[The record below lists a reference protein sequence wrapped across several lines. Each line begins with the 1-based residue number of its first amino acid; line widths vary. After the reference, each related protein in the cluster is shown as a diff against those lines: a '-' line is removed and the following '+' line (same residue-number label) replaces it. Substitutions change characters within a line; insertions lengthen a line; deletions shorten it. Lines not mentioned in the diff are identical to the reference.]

1 MKLLLSTLRYVIPSE
16 DFEMALSLVEIDR
29 LHPHEEIQPK
39 LLDQLMKD
47 LKQDQVLKHPIIVD
61 CNSLTVLDGNH
72 RTEALRKLGFT
83 LIPACMVDYKNPRI
97 KVECWYRAISKGNP
111 SGESGLL
118 ERFWDFSKSKAV
130 AIENIADLGRN
141 IALLTEG
148 KIFLLDSDFGSL
160 EEVYKCLKKIELRIR
175 DLGLEVDYDAEE
187 DAKRKLKEH
196 KAIAV
201 IATPPLNKELILK
214 IALNGERFP
223 CKTTRHMIPAR
234 PMGINFPLDFL
245 KRKSL
250 IEANE
255 IFLDAL
261 KKKHLK
267 RLPSGSMM
275 NGRRYDEPLFLFE

>member
-16 DFEMALSLVEIDR
+16 DFEMTLSLVEIDR

-39 LLDQLMKD
+39 LLYQLMKA
-47 LKQDQVLKHPIIVD
+47 LNQDQVLKHPIIVD

-97 KVECWYRAISKGNP
+97 KVECWYRVISKGNP
-111 SGESGLL
+111 SEESGLL
-118 ERFWDFSKSKAV
+118 ERFWDFKSKAG

-160 EEVYKCLKKIELRIR
+160 EEVYKRLKEIELRIH
-175 DLGLEVDYDAEE
+175 DLNLEVNYDAEE

-214 IALNGERFP
+214 FALNEERFP
-223 CKTTRHMIPAR
+223 CKTTRHIIPAR
-234 PMGINFPLDFL
+234 PMSINFPLDFL

-255 IFLDAL
+255 IFLDDL